1 MRSNVLCCFCLER
14 LVKALKESLHVC
26 TTNEEEKTLTSW
38 LVLLTWIYWCILRRP
53 AREYF
58 LLQPFILQTKGLTP
72 VWITSWACMCLLV
85 MKRKLHSGHLKG
97 LSPVWLL
104 ICVFRLP
111 VSLNYFRQWKNG
123 QIRNFDSVFGRLTR
137 LISSQFRTAYRQN
150 KMLVQGKEIQRG
162 TRLTGCHLSMT
173 K

>member
-1 MRSNVLCCFCLER
+1 MFANWCNVVWCFYLER
-14 LVKALKESLHVC
+14 LLRTLEECLQVCSSNEDKKAPAS
-26 TTNEEEKTLTSW
+26 S

-58 LLQPFILQTKGLTP
+58 LLQPFMWQTKGLTP

-85 MKRKLHSGHLKG
+85 MNRKLHSGHLKG

-123 QIRNFDSVFGRLTR
+123 QTRNFVSVFGRLTR
-137 LISSQFRTAYRQN
+137 LISSHFRAAYRQN
-150 KMLVQGKEIQRG
+150 KMLVQRKRK
-162 TRLTGCHLSMT
+162 SASY
-173 K
+173 